1 MGKKKRVKPNE
12 TAKQKRSGLHPAFL
26 VLIII
31 LAIFMFFPIIMK
43 LDFFSY
49 WDQEIWPFILIF
61 FRNVLI
67 TGIWGFVCL
76 LIGLVVAIG
85 STYMIITNKAFNP
98 KGLIL
103 PATLLTVLFLSLAY
117 GFFGGSIWVNYL
129 SDAVTYV
136 DQGADEKVI
145 VLEGYEVDTDYGRF
159 SAPTEYLYTSDKGET
174 FTTQTIFED
183 DVVIG
188 EEYKIKYLPK
198 SKYLVGIERA
208 D

>member
-1 MGKKKRVKPNE
+1 MGKKKRVKPKE
-12 TAKQKRSGLHPAFL
+12 TVKQKTSGLHPAFW
-26 VLIII
+26 VLMTI
-31 LAIFMFFPIIMK
+31 LLTFMFFPIIMK

-49 WDQEIWPFILIF
+49 WDQGDWPFILIF
-61 FRNVLI
+61 FRNALI
-67 TGIWGFVCL
+67 TGIWGIVCL

-85 STYMIITNKAFNP
+85 STYMILTKKAFNP

-117 GFFGGSIWVNYL
+117 GFLGGSIWVNYVA
-129 SDAVTYV
+129 DAITYV
-136 DQGADEKVI
+136 NQGAEEKVI

-188 EEYKIKYLPK
+188 EEYKIQYLPK